1 MPKKNWSTDENE
13 KKKMKQATGA
23 RITVLEDDTNLT
35 KITKITSP
43 TKITS
48 QGSDR
53 HKRNKCSTQK
63 REGIPTNIAN

>member
-1 MPKKNWSTDENE
+1 MNVKKWREICPKKIEVLTKM

-48 QGSDR
+48 QGIEATDT
-53 HKRNKCSTQK
+53 K
-63 REGIPTNIAN
+63 ETNV